1 MKTLKANWMILIGL
15 SISLSSFGAI
25 SPVDSTE
32 NRVGIIPKG
41 DNVYSLIYKAS
52 EAGKVKVSIYNSQGN
67 VIYSEI
73 HHQVN
78 GFARPYNFKEL
89 PYGKYTIQT
98 VDGKGSSECLV
109 NHQKAYSQ
117 LTVRI
122 MKVPNQDN
130 KYLVMAS
137 GTNENIQL
145 NIYDAV
151 NQLIYNESIRMA
163 GNFGQLYSL
172 PNIKGGCAFEVI
184 HQNGSVQRMQ
194 YP

>member
-1 MKTLKANWMILIGL
+1 MILIGI
-15 SISLSSFGAI
+15 SISISSFGAI

-32 NRVGIIPKG
+32 NRVGIISKG
-41 DNVYSLIYKAS
+41 DNVYNLIYKAR

-67 VIYSEI
+67 MIYSEML
-73 HHQVN
+73 HQAN
-78 GFARPYNFKEL
+78 GFARPYNFKDL

-98 VDGKGSSECLV
+98 VDGKGSSERLV
-109 NHQKAYSQ
+109 NYQNTDSQ
-117 LTVRI
+117 LAVRI
-122 MKVPNQDN
+122 MKISNQEN
-130 KYLVMAS
+130 KYLVIGT
-137 GTNENIQL
+137 GTNQNIQL
-145 NIYDAV
+145 NIYDEV
-151 NQLIYNESIRMA
+151 NQLIYNESIRIA